1 MQSTYDIKNYFKDQ
15 MYFCLRGARA
25 RKHVLL
31 IEQSYSNNYNL
42 SAHKNSWR
50 VKLLILFLC
59 VLLQCVSYKYDD
71 LIHTFTEY
79 SKTNTKHSEYIP
91 RGDEV
96 AWKIWHH
103 NNTKLFLRNYLCQ
116 IKWNPHFR
124 NHNNT
129 KRWRGLIHC
138 KKRQLTKCIITI
150 AQV

>member
-15 MYFCLRGARA
+15 MYFRLRGARA

-31 IEQSYSNNYNL
+31 IERSYSNNYNL

-103 NNTKLFLRNYLCQ
+103 NNTKLFLRKTTCAKSSENHILESTTIQKYDE
-116 IKWNPHFR
+116 IWYTAGRDNRR
-124 NHNNT
+124 NVLL
-129 KRWRGLIHC
+129 RMP
-138 KKRQLTKCIITI
+138 
-150 AQV
+150 